1 MQIDLEPHEYRR
13 ENETRREPIFGPNA
27 GSNAGNLAFHFVIG
41 LVMVWLFFEPISSTV
56 AEWVRLLLPQA

>member
-27 GSNAGNLAFHFVIG
+27 VMFFVYFGLALLIGPFVAKAVDAGIAIL
-41 LVMVWLFFEPISSTV
+41 WP
-56 AEWVRLLLPQA
+56 